1 MNHLKRLGLAF
12 TLMSVLALTAFAG
25 ETEGPPCVPG
35 QTNSPPCS
43 SQPVNDD
50 SSAPRETLIDLG
62 QTGTPP
68 ASDGVDLVDIVNATL
83 WALSLF

>member
-35 QTNSPPCS
+35 ETLAPPCS
-43 SQPVNDD
+43 SQPLNDD
-50 SSAPRETLIDLG
+50 STDPGETQG
-62 QTGTPP
+62 PP
-68 ASDGVDLVDIVNATL
+68 ALPVVDVTDISEAIL
-83 WALSLF
+83 WALLLF